1 MKHTFK
7 LSVPYLGKAVVV
19 SVVSFSCAIS
29 AYQLYQNTNIFS
41 PSLQAASLK
50 NNQVVFPGQD
60 KQSLDQQNKSDDN
73 YSKQKKDAKDQIT
86 PKNQSQSSF
95 LFEQNNQLLN
105 NNNPNLPTNNPIT
118 STNSNNN
125 PTNSNTSDNTLVLN
139 PNPSNDTNDSNNSTI
154 IIPGDGT
161 NTDAIISD
169 NTNND
174 GDISSNTGN
183 NTSNND
189 NSSNSSDNTSNNGS
203 NSNTGGNKD
212 TTTKPDQ
219 DNNSNVADKYPDP
232 VAKLP
237 DVSKLDQSI
246 FGKVDS
252 YDETKADTSSKKYT
266 YKIYAYDQEML
277 NYLGMD
283 SSSPIY
289 YGKEIDEWTLL
300 CNSLF
305 MICQE
310 DENENR
316 TFYYLKE
323 FSNNFKIGEYPKK
336 ATEDFKVKFY
346 FRYNESSPW
355 QELEVEY
362 KIEQS
367 RVVLLGYDDEEL
379 ESIYTDN
386 IDGVDLKKYYS
397 LIQDYGEVKQL
408 FFGWSETKDGEPVD
422 NDYQPDK
429 KGKVLLYPTKLVDI
443 SEQFVVELQQQYIPE
458 SSKYVLKEILP
469 EDSESNTIKNDVHVP
484 DGIDEIEIEAVW
496 IRQMGLFYIPKSV
509 QSVSFEGASYF
520 IYGDFVVDEE
530 NEYLSAKNGLL
541 MDKDQKTLIYTA
553 NMDFLEIPETIET
566 IEGYSP
572 LIYEMHLKNPLG
584 IKNMS
589 SFKDDPFVT
598 FYVPEEDYLECFK
611 QWYGVISNEIL
622 SEEGIVHN
630 YEVTD
635 GMILESDN
643 DEVSLIGLTASASG
657 TLIIPNDV
665 TRVVDNVFSD
675 NNQVSRVIFISEN
688 IELGSQILKGSSV
701 NEIFF
706 LSKNTPRIK
715 EDTFEGYT
723 ENGEIQI
730 SSDYINTYKENWKEK
745 DEKIIQKLVT
755 TESECGTYN
764 GFEYLQIINK
774 NKTSN
779 VILLN
784 APSTLV
790 EYNSNCIPDIVVNEI
805 GDGAFSACENLKYVE
820 LDQNITKIDKH
831 AFYGCEELE
840 GIYSKCE
847 GTIDIADEG
856 LEISNSW
863 TTNLRFISLNAKNA
877 IFENDYIPMHTEIM
891 FVPYD
896 GVGYPTYSWGSDMCN
911 KFSFKYL
918 MDDTNGGHI
927 LYGEA
932 RGDNEY
938 DETVSI
944 EGQYYLIKATTQ
956 VSGDVSTRDYT
967 FEICPSA
974 FENVP
979 ITSIDLHMTTDSYY
993 IDSNAFAHTNLSG
1006 EIILPDGLTSLGMGA
1021 YSYTD
1026 ITRFV
1031 FPKEYNEEPVLE
1043 TGVFYASN
1051 NLKEI
1056 VFQNATPIDLAL
1068 YNYGTGFNFNSDS
1081 DELSIV
1087 LQGDAQGKE
1096 KEYIDS
1102 WKYLFAGVYNEDDL
1116 IWHPE
1121 CSLDD
1126 ALNTLQQLFNY
1137 TLPEEPEQPEEN
1149 PDQGDDGEDI
1159 DSNPDADTQEN
1170 PDKSEA
1176 DIEETPKEESDKES
1190 SNDSVNED
1198 QQTNNENQDDEN
1210 VIDNE
1215 GE

>member
-1 MKHTFK
+1 MKHTYK
-7 LSVPYLGKAVVV
+7 LSVPYLGKVIVV
-19 SVVSFSCAIS
+19 SVVSFSCAVS

-50 NNQVVFPGQD
+50 NNQVVFSGQD
-60 KQSLDQQNKSDDN
+60 KQSLDQQNKTSED

-95 LFEQNNQLLN
+95 LFEQNQILN
-105 NNNPNLPTNNPIT
+105 NNNPNLPANNPIT

-154 IIPGDGT
+154 ILPGDGT

-174 GDISSNTGN
+174 GNISSNTGN

-203 NSNTGGNKD
+203 NSNTGGDKD

-232 VAKLP
+232 VAKFP

-266 YKIYAYDQEML
+266 YKIHAYDQEML
-277 NYLGMD
+277 SYLGMD

-336 ATEDFKVKFY
+336 ATKDFKVKFY

-408 FFGWSETKDGEPVD
+408 FFGWSETKNGEPVD

-469 EDSESNTIKNDVHVP
+469 EDSEFNTIENDVHVP
-484 DGIDEIEIEAVW
+484 EGIDEIEIDSSWV
-496 IRQMGLFYIPKSV
+496 RQMGLFYIPKSV
-509 QSVSFEGASYF
+509 QSVSFEDYSYF

-598 FYVPEEDYLECFK
+598 FYVSEEDYLECFK

-635 GMILESDN
+635 GMILESD
-643 DEVSLIGLTASASG
+643 DDGVSLIGLTASASG

-665 TRVVDNVFSD
+665 TKVVDNVFSD

-730 SSDYINTYKENWKEK
+730 SSDYFNTYKENWKEK

-820 LDQNITKIDKH
+820 LDQNITKIGKH

-847 GTIDIADEG
+847 GTINIAEDG
-856 LEISNSW
+856 LEINDSW
-863 TTNLRFISLNAKNA
+863 MNKLRFISLNAKTA
-877 IFENDYIPMHTEIM
+877 IFENNYVPTSTGIM

-896 GVGYPTYSWGSDMCN
+896 GEGYPTYSGGKSMCN

-918 MDDTNGGHI
+918 IDDTNGGHI

-932 RGDNEY
+932 HGKNDDGE
-938 DETVSI
+938 EVPV

-979 ITSIDLHMTTDSYY
+979 ITSIDLHMTPDMYY
-993 IDSNAFAHTNLSG
+993 IDANAFASTKLSG
-1006 EIILPDGLTSLGMGA
+1006 EFELPDGLYFIGGSAFAKTK
-1021 YSYTD
+1021 
-1026 ITRFV
+1026 ITRFI
-1031 FPKEYNEEPVLE
+1031 FPKVYYEGAKLSS
-1043 TGVFYASN
+1043 GIFYESN
-1051 NLKEI
+1051 DLKEI
-1056 VFQNATPIDLAL
+1056 VFQNPNPLELSL
-1068 YNYGTGFNFNSDS
+1068 YSYGTGFNFNLEAED
-1081 DELSIV
+1081 LKIV
-1087 LQGDAQGKE
+1087 LQGEAEGKE
-1096 KEYIDS
+1096 KEFIES
-1102 WKYLFAGVYNEDDL
+1102 WKWMFTGVESEEDLD
-1116 IWHPE
+1116 WHPE
-1121 CSLDD
+1121 CSLEK
-1126 ALNTLQQLFNY
+1126 ALDTLQKLFNY
-1137 TLPEEPEQPEEN
+1137 TLPEEPEPT
-1149 PDQGDDGEDI
+1149 PGDGEDTEQPESPSEELP
-1159 DSNPDADTQEN
+1159 SNPDED
-1170 PDKSEA
+1170 D
-1176 DIEETPKEESDKES
+1176 S
-1190 SNDSVNED
+1190 SNDEENNPTEDNDSKED
-1198 QQTNNENQDDEN
+1198 QESQDDNQQSDDQIVE
-1210 VIDNE
+1210 DE